1 MIVETPPLKRL
12 PVILASAVL
21 SRQGTHFELPI
32 SFGLFLAIGVVPW
45 VFGAFVG
52 PLPLRYFVNFIILQI
67 QRRLMH
73 VDLVILELYSVFAAL
88 RKSVSVAISP
98 GFFNGRHCC

>member
-1 MIVETPPLKRL
+1 MIER
-12 PVILASAVL
+12 A
-21 SRQGTHFELPI
+21 HFELPI

-45 VFGAFVG
+45 VFGAFFG

-73 VDLVILELYSVFAAL
+73 VDVFILEVYVVFDAL
-88 RKSVSVAISP
+88 PKSVSVTVSP
-98 GFFNGRHCC
+98 GCFNGRHCC